1 MSNSRK
7 RLGYVVIGVVVYA
20 VALTVFWAARPL
32 VDDVPVGMDWTPT
45 VQDPPKAQRLVSQ
58 EVACSTLF
66 AADARPDEPLPV
78 LVEQPEGR
86 DPLDFQR
93 EPCEL
98 VQRDARILFG
108 LNVVAVL
115 ALLGGAVAVRRRL
128 PRIDEA
134 FTV

>member
-58 EVACSTLF
+58 RWRAARCSPPTATGRTTPRPRR
-66 AADARPDEPLPV
+66 AARGPRSA
-78 LVEQPEGR
+78 
-86 DPLDFQR
+86 
-93 EPCEL
+93 
-98 VQRDARILFG
+98 
-108 LNVVAVL
+108 
-115 ALLGGAVAVRRRL
+115 RL
-128 PRIDEA
+128 PTRA
-134 FTV
+134 LRAGAA